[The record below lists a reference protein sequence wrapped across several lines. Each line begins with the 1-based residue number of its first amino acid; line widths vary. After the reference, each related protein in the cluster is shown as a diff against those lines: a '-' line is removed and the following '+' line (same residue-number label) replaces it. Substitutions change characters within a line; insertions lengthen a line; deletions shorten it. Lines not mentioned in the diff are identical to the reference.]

1 MFGAARAALGGVK
14 FPSRCVVPSR
24 ARLPLRVRAFA
35 SRGPR
40 PAPTF
45 ARGPRGVLAPRAS
58 TSFSDD
64 IRGYNFSDDA
74 SPGSGSGAS
83 PDADASAPRAT
94 VSVPKLVALLL
105 DLNVE
110 GQGIIRDVVARG
122 DLGTRDK
129 GGRDDVT
136 GEYVVDAQTEADRRV
151 EAHVLRALR
160 AFCPALPV
168 VAEESYE
175 NATANDPSVSSSASA
190 AEPYP
195 VAPFAPEGEVI
206 PRTPHARLAL
216 GSTLDW
222 PPHLR
227 EPVDPARVV
236 VFVDP
241 LDGTNEFAA
250 GRREPVTCL
259 MGVAVDGSPVAGIIG
274 QPFARGPGDEMG
286 RVVWGGRGLGV
297 HGVRVDDEDGYGY
310 GSGSGSGSG
319 RARSR
324 VGPSPPAAPVACVNR
339 VTRDERIDAV
349 LAATACVVGHKVS
362 ATGFHFLMVL
372 EGRAHCAM
380 LLREGTK
387 KWDSCAGEAI
397 LRAAGGAV
405 SDAVGRRYRYDPD
418 PATALNLCG
427 IIVSADRAFHRRL
440 TAKVRETISSS
451 GRWPY
456 DVPDASVRPPVLP
469 PAPPGGWRALTVD
482 VGGCLLTPKETV
494 GDTYLRLARAHG
506 FGPEVTRA
514 SVKAAIRAGF
524 AAPPPPG
531 HPPGVRYVGD
541 GKSFWRPLV
550 AAAMGGLAMD
560 DPRLEPVLN
569 DLYAHYENPDA
580 WHVAPGAPEALA
592 ALREGGVR
600 VAVVSNWDE
609 RLPKLLRDCGF
620 DERALDA
627 VVVSAEVLSDK
638 PDGRIF
644 DVALRRLGM
653 SSEEAGAAVHVGDS
667 VVNDVEGARAAGFG
681 SALLWSSKNEEGC
694 AFDFAELAEEI
705 LATREGGDGGW

>member
-1 MFGAARAALGGVK
+1 MFGVARAALGSVK
-14 FPSRCVVPSR
+14 FPARCVSSR
-24 ARLPLRVRAFA
+24 ARLPSRVRAFG

-40 PAPTF
+40 TAPTF
-45 ARGPRGVLAPRAS
+45 ARAPRGVLAPRAS

-64 IRGYNFSDDA
+64 IRGYDISDDA
-74 SPGSGSGAS
+74 SPGFGSGAFT
-83 PDADASAPRAT
+83 DASAPR

-175 NATANDPSVSSSASA
+175 NAATDDPSSADHA

-206 PRTPHARLAL
+206 PRTPQARLAL

-241 LDGTNEFAA
+241 LDGTNEFAS
-250 GRREPVTCL
+250 GNREPVTCL

-274 QPFARGPGDEMG
+274 QPFARGPGGDMG

-297 HGVRVDDEDGYGY
+297 HGVGVDDEDG
-310 GSGSGSGSG
+310 SPSK
-319 RARSR
+319 SR
-324 VGPSPPAAPVACVNR
+324 VGPLPPAAPVACVNR

-349 LAATACVVGHKVS
+349 LAATKCVVGYKVS

-372 EGRAHCAM
+372 ERRAHCAM

-397 LRAAGGAV
+397 LCAAGGMV
-405 SDAVGRRYRYDPD
+405 SDAVGRRYRYDSN
-418 PATALNLCG
+418 PATALNLSG

-440 TAKVRETISSS
+440 TAKVRETIASSGD

-456 DVPDASVRPPVLP
+456 DVADASVRHPTLP

-482 VGGCLLTPKETV
+482 VGGCLLTPKESV

-524 AAPPPPG
+524 ASPPPPG

-550 AAAMGGLAMD
+550 AAAMGNLAMD
-560 DPRLEPVLN
+560 DPRLEPVLD

-580 WHVAPGAPEALA
+580 WHVAPGAAEALA

-644 DVALRRLGM
+644 DAALRRLGM
-653 SSEEAGAAVHVGDS
+653 SPEEAGAVAHVGDS

-681 SALLWSSKNEEGC
+681 AALLWSSKDEKGC
-694 AFDFAELAEEI
+694 AFDFAELAEDI
-705 LATREGGDGGW
+705 LASRE